1 MVAHKRKALGRRA
14 KAREKSFWLLMK
26 SAEAGISCY
35 S

>member
-1 MVAHKRKALGRRA
+1 MGTHRKKVLGRRA

-26 SAEAGISCY
+26 SAESGISCY